1 MNRRRGRDQAVAPF
15 VAGCVGAGGAGALSS
30 AFVLSVIAVLP
41 QPPLLVPELTGGAA
55 VETEALREACRDTA
69 AALAEATRTWIVVG
83 ADAGGRRSVEPGTTG
98 TFAGYGRDVPVVLP
112 GGEGRVDDEGPRLPL
127 PLLIAG
133 WAAAGTGTDLRV
145 RGELISPDASTAD
158 CLALGA
164 ELAATGTG
172 DVGLLVVGDGAA
184 RHTAKSPGGFDER
197 AEAFDAVVAAAL
209 DAADPEPLAALDADL
224 ARELWAAGRAP
235 WQVLAGAARAGGTW
249 TGTLRHTS
257 IPYGVAY
264 HVASWHRS

>member
-1 MNRRRGRDQAVAPF
+1 M
-15 VAGCVGAGGAGALSS
+15 
-30 AFVLSVIAVLP
+30 LSVIAVLP

-55 VETEALREACRDTA
+55 AETEALRDACRDVAAELADTA
-69 AALAEATRTWIVVG
+69 RTWIVVG
-83 ADAGGRRSVEPGTTG
+83 ADSGGRRSVEPGTAG

-133 WAAAGTGTDLRV
+133 WIAAGTGIDLRV
-145 RGELISPDASTAD
+145 RGELVDPDATPAD

-164 ELAATGTG
+164 QLAAATGDG
-172 DVGLLVVGDGAA
+172 ADDVGLLVVGDGAA
-184 RHTAKSPGGFDER
+184 RHTERSPGGFDER

-209 DAADPEPLAALDADL
+209 DAADPEPLAELDPEL

-235 WQVLAGAARAGGTW
+235 WQVLAGAATAGGGTW
-249 TGTLRHTS
+249 SGKLRHTS
-257 IPYGVAY
+257 TPYGVAY
-264 HVASWHRS
+264 HVALWHRS